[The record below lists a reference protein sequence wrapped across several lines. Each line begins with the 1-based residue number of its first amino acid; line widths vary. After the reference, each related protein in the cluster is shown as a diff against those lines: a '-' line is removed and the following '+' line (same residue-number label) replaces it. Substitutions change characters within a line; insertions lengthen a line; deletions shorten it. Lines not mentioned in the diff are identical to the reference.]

1 MKLGEVLSGLKKKKS
16 GEVCLCIHPAHKA
29 VVEIINES
37 ELQKW
42 GETEGGYET
51 VYTAASRS
59 EAMEAVQ
66 NALLYAFEKD
76 PSMTETKRLIREF
89 FASSGE
95 ESEEKNQ

>member
-1 MKLGEVLSGLKKKKS
+1 MKLDEVLSGLRKKKS
-16 GEVCLCIHPAHKA
+16 EEVCLCIHPAHKA
-29 VVEIINES
+29 VVEIIAVS

-66 NALLYAFEKD
+66 NALLYAYEKD
-76 PSMTETKRLIREF
+76 PSMTEIKRLIREF

-95 ESEEKNQ
+95 KSEEKNQ